1 MKVKEAVA
9 FIMQKMGKE
18 LPENLYYHSI
28 LHINDVMESAKKL
41 ATLENIAEHE
51 KNLLY
56 TAVAYHDSGFIY
68 QVNDHELKGCEIVR
82 NVLPDFNYQESDI
95 ETICDMIMAT
105 KIPQNPQNLLEEIIC
120 DADLDYLGREDF
132 WEIGNKLYN
141 ELTHLGVLEN
151 EEQWNRLQKKF
162 LSSHNYFTNSAKSL
176 REETK
181 RKYLEKINNIVES
194 YKSI

>member
-9 FIMQKMGKE
+9 FIMRKMEKE

-41 ATLENIAEHE
+41 AALENIQEHDR
-51 KNLLY
+51 NLLF
-56 TAVAYHDSGFIY
+56 TAVAFHDSGFIY

-82 NVLPDFNYQESDI
+82 EVLPNFDYNDEEI
-95 ETICDMIMAT
+95 AIICNMIMAT
-105 KIPQNPQNLLEEIIC
+105 KIPQSPKSLLDEIIC
-120 DADLDYLGREDF
+120 DADLDYLGRDDF
-132 WEIGNKLYN
+132 WEIGAKLYN

-151 EEQWNRLQKKF
+151 EEQWNRLQMKF